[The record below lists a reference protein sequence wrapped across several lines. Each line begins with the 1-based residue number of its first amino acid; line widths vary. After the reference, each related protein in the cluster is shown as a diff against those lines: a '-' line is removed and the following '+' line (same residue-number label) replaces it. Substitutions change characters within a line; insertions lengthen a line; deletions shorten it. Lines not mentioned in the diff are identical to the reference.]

1 MEGALEAGGA
11 GDFGQGEAGAAHE
24 DMGAFEAKAPYVCDA
39 GAGEVAA
46 VNHGPCVVDNNLFLS
61 RRSLLDWSEG
71 TLFAHNLFAGEI
83 AAAPVPARIS
93 PHHPTH
99 STHST
104 EVLAL
109 APIAGGNNRVFNNV
123 LLAPAGLAVYEGAE
137 LQLSMLRDNV
147 VWSVEADADGNPGLR
162 VDIEGERVWLPN
174 WSEIPGSEGGRAL
187 QASAAPSRW
196 RRSLSSS
203 RMARA
208 RSSLSGK
215 RAMRTMAR
223 TRPAAGTAA

>member
-1 MEGALEAGGA
+1 MGTLEFSREVEGALEAGGG

-24 DMGAFEAKAPYVCDA
+24 DVGAFEAKAPYVCDG

-83 AAAPVPARIS
+83 AAAPVTARIC
-93 PHHPTH
+93 PHHPP
-99 STHST
+99 HST
-104 EVLAL
+104 EVPAF
-109 APIAGGNNRVFNNV
+109 APIAGGNNRFFNNV

-137 LQLSMLRDNV
+137 LQPSMLRDNV

-174 WSEIPGSEGGRAL
+174 WSEIPGSEGGRA
-187 QASAAPSRW
+187 AGDGRGG
-196 RRSLSSS
+196 RGD
-203 RMARA
+203 
-208 RSSLSGK
+208 SGG
-215 RAMRTMAR
+215 
-223 TRPAAGTAA
+223 RPAV